1 MQTEMLSRYLALK
14 FCPCSMAR
22 FRSSRI
28 PVRKERNCAPAG
40 VRRVLTAGEP
50 TAMIQSGII
59 ARQDKLIQALYHEE
73 TADEEAKALM
83 AEIRAE
89 KARLETRPLA
99 QHLANRAGEVE
110 KNLHS

>member
-1 MQTEMLSRYLALK
+1 MRGAGLPWFAAPLAICFSASFTK
-14 FCPCSMAR
+14 SGTN
-22 FRSSRI
+22 RSSFL
-28 PVRKERNCAPAG
+28 PF
-40 VRRVLTAGEP
+40 
-50 TAMIQSGII
+50 SGIVLSI
-59 ARQDKLIQALYHEE
+59 TLDYVLHGYMTAWFLYFLQGDEE
-73 TADEEAKALM
+73 TKALM